1 MKYAIWQIK
10 LSKKQIDL
18 INEKGHDAVPQHLAK
33 INMQLHA
40 WGNLAELA
48 HEAVTNGFY
57 THVANIEAHNPE
69 HVFNIGNIGYEEEI
83 ERLAPMH
90 SISVG
95 DVIVDP
101 DGQCIVVADFGFIA
115 FSHNPSMSAECTC
128 YGCTTQRHSCIKDA
142 A

>member
-10 LSKKQIDL
+10 LSKEQRDL
-18 INEKGHDAVPQHLAK
+18 INNKGRDAVPAHLAK
-33 INMQLHA
+33 IDMQFA
-40 WGNLAELA
+40 GDSIGQLA

-57 THVANIEAHNPE
+57 THVANIEAHNPD

-95 DVIVDP
+95 DVIVDE

-115 FSHNPSMSAECTC
+115 FSHNPEMCAECTC
-128 YGCTTQRHSCIKDA
+128 YGCTTQRHACIKDA